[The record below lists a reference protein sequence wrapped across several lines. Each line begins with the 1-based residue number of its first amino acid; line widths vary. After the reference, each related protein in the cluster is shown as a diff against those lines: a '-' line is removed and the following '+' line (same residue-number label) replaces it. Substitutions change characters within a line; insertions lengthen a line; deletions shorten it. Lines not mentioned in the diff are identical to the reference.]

1 MNLID
6 PPAIASDV
14 PESKFGNMLQVIDP
28 PAIAFCLVACGL
40 IVIVAQA
47 GAWLEIPL

>member
-1 MNLID
+1 MLFDNA
-6 PPAIASDV
+6 AIT
-14 PESKFGNMLQVIDP
+14 F
-28 PAIAFCLVACGL
+28 FCLVACGL